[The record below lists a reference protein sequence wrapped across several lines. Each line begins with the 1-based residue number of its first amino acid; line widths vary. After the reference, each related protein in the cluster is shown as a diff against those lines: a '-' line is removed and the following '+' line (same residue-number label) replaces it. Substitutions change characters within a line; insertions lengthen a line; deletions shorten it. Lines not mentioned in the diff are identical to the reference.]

1 MLYNDSDVLQTPP
14 QPEPLFIDN
23 VELHIVTE
31 AKILGVV
38 IQANLK
44 WNNHILQVVN
54 KCDKKNC
61 TCFVYSLRRFNI
73 SLIDLIT
80 VYSGYIPEDNKIIMP
95 VCNKTKSEIRNRVRL
110 ISKQCQKRMRKEAN

>member
-1 MLYNDSDVLQTPP
+1 MKLTPAMCCTMTVTFCKRPP

-54 KCDKKNC
+54 KCDKNC
-61 TCFVYSLRRFNI
+61 TCFVYYSIRRFNI

-95 VCNKTKSEIRNRVRL
+95 VCNKTKSEI
-110 ISKQCQKRMRKEAN
+110 